1 VDVPEVSDKAML
13 VMVHRLHPSQIQV
26 TVLNFSDQPIAGSV
40 KSQHLTPGAAVID
53 MVTDQ
58 VIAEIDHEHSFAV
71 WLEPHQ
77 GLSLRTVPAD
87 TPGPLSLRQ
96 PIDDERASGTE

>member
-1 VDVPEVSDKAML
+1 ML
-13 VMVHRLHPSQIQV
+13 VMVHRLDTGQIQV
-26 TVLNFSDQPIAGSV
+26 TVLNFSSQPIAGRA
-40 KSQHLTPGAAVID
+40 KSQHLAPGAAVID

-77 GLSLRTVPAD
+77 GMLNRPGRRLRPTAR
-87 TPGPLSLRQ
+87 RQ
-96 PIDDERASGTE
+96 PIDDDRASGTE